1 MCISIFL
8 TIYTY
13 MCIYRYAYTSIYIYF
28 QNILIMWCPAL
39 EGVFCNHG
47 PTFTPSPFDD
57 LLGSLR
63 NCPSTIDPAARHSH
77 HLRTKGLSLAW
88 SCVTCPQSSGIK
100 SVALGKK
107 NNMIWKVPTHLFVLS
122 NQSVI
127 NKLVMARERLPQL
140 GSFCILP
147 HHHFS
152 GFSIQSLAFWWCW
165 KDLKGIKV
173 CAAKSSKG
181 LQYL

>member
-13 MCIYRYAYTSIYIYF
+13 MCIYRYAYTSIYILSKYTYYVVSGLGRGLL
-28 QNILIMWCPAL
+28 QPRSHVYSKPVWWSSRLPAQL
-39 EGVFCNHG
+39 SIHYRPGCEAL
-47 PTFTPSPFDD
+47 TPPADQRLVPGMKLCDMSPIIWHKKCRF
-57 LLGSLR
+57 GE
-63 NCPSTIDPAARHSH
+63 
-77 HLRTKGLSLAW
+77 
-88 SCVTCPQSSGIK
+88 
-100 SVALGKK
+100 K